1 MTNIQIT
8 PSGQACGASVS
19 GVDLTTDLSD
29 EVIQEIR
36 NAWLEHHVLSFPDQQ
51 IDDDQFERF
60 ALRFGVFGDDGF
72 FGPIE
77 GRKHIAAI
85 RREAEDTQ
93 PIFADMWHSDWSF
106 QEEPPAA
113 TMLYS
118 LDIPPIG
125 GDTLFVNNHLALE
138 QMPKQLREKLEG
150 KTAIHSA
157 VLGYAPDGPYG
168 DPKRRGSMDIR
179 PSDKAYERRPHPLI
193 RNHPESGKEGIF
205 GTSYL
210 YIVGFEGMTDEEAKP
225 LLKELV
231 AWQDQDQFIY
241 RHKWEKNML
250 VMWDNRS
257 VLHRATGGYEG
268 YRRELHRI
276 TINSGTP

>member
-1 MTNIQIT
+1 MGTITVT
-8 PSGQACGASVS
+8 PSGQACGAEVT
-19 GVDLTTDLSD
+19 GVDLTAELSD
-29 EVIQEIR
+29 GVIKEIR
-36 NAWLEHHVLSFPDQQ
+36 DAWLEHHVLSFPDQE

-77 GRKHIAAI
+77 GREHIAAI

-106 QEEPPAA
+106 QEDPPAA
-113 TMLYS
+113 TFLYS
-118 LDIPPIG
+118 LDIPPVG
-125 GDTLFVNNHLALE
+125 GDTLYVNNHLALAK
-138 QMPKQLREKLEG
+138 MPSELRQKLEG

-193 RNHPESGKEGIF
+193 RNHPESGKPGIF

-210 YIVGFEGMTDEEAKP
+210 YIVGFEGMTDEASKP

-231 AWQDQDQFIY
+231 AWQGRDEFVY
-241 RHKWEKNML
+241 RHKWKKNML

-276 TINSGTP
+276 TINSAA